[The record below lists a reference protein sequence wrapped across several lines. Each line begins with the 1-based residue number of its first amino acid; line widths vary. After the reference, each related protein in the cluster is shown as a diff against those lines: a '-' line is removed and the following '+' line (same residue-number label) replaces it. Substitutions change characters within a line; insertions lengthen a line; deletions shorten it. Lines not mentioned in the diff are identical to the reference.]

1 MMAIA
6 LLKRIPSLL
15 IVLFGVTVLTFFMS
29 ALSTVD
35 PAEAFARRTL
45 LNPTSVQIAD
55 IRQGMGL
62 DQPVYQQYLNW
73 LVHSLTGDLGE
84 SLLTRNAVSSD
95 IADRLPM
102 TLSLVAASMFW
113 VILLTIP
120 VSIFGALRKNSFWD
134 HLISGFTILGISL
147 PSFWLGFLLL
157 LIFAVTFPIF
167 SVVESGSIRSFI
179 LPSLSLAMPIA
190 ASTIRLFRA
199 TLLSNL
205 NKDYV
210 LYAKA
215 RGLNMRTIMWKHVLK
230 NSLPPLITLFSQYL
244 GYMVVG
250 SAVVESIFSWQGI
263 GTHLVNAIIA
273 RDLPTVNG
281 CVLVIAVIFVI
292 SNIFAD
298 MFNLALN
305 PRLKFGGN
313 TPA

>member
-113 VILLTIP
+113 VIL
-120 VSIFGALRKNSFWD
+120 
-134 HLISGFTILGISL
+134 
-147 PSFWLGFLLL
+147 
-157 LIFAVTFPIF
+157 
-167 SVVESGSIRSFI
+167 
-179 LPSLSLAMPIA
+179 
-190 ASTIRLFRA
+190 
-199 TLLSNL
+199 
-205 NKDYV
+205 
-210 LYAKA
+210 
-215 RGLNMRTIMWKHVLK
+215 
-230 NSLPPLITLFSQYL
+230 
-244 GYMVVG
+244 
-250 SAVVESIFSWQGI
+250 
-263 GTHLVNAIIA
+263 
-273 RDLPTVNG
+273 
-281 CVLVIAVIFVI
+281 
-292 SNIFAD
+292 
-298 MFNLALN
+298 
-305 PRLKFGGN
+305 
-313 TPA
+313 